1 MATAEPELKAEIL
14 RRLLEAHERSI
25 SFGKA
30 APWPRDVIVGIDAKT
45 FPLAFGPDGREV
57 LELLRK
63 VLAELERRGAC
74 RVVYERAQ
82 ADALPRQL
90 RLGPAEVATAYA
102 VAAEH
107 GIVPLAEAIAVVRQE
122 IESLLQTPGSEW
134 ARSYLLQVAEGLAN
148 VDLTPLGI
156 GRERFKRLHR
166 DVADALRAA
175 NAISAG
181 VDAWERM
188 MSERIFGRAE
198 RLAEIRG
205 LVANLLVRAD
215 PSWFGL
221 GLELE
226 LDDALD
232 VLELYGVRR
241 KPGVLR
247 CAGAGALHIGGRE
260 YRLEDFTPTA
270 ALPEDWAAAWCRA
283 AADAGVTCITTI
295 ESEDAFLAYV
305 DEVGGAEGLRA
316 RSEYVVYVAGFP
328 GPWLTRLLRE
338 AAIATGARLRHWG
351 DADVGGLLIWKLLRA
366 RVDRPI
372 EIFRTTPEWIRD
384 QARAGGKPLMARER
398 AALHRLQ
405 EAFAH
410 ETADDYQEAHAVASA
425 LLDANVKLEQERS

>member
-1 MATAEPELKAEIL
+1 MATAEPELQAEIL

-30 APWPRDVIVGIDAKT
+30 APWPRDVILAIDAKT

-57 LELLRK
+57 LELMRK
-63 VLAELERRGAC
+63 VLVELEGRGAC

-107 GIVPLAEAIAVVRQE
+107 GIVPLAEAIALVRRE

-134 ARSYLLQVAEGLAN
+134 ARDYLLQVGAGLAS
-148 VDLTPLGI
+148 VDLAPLGM

-188 MSERIFGRAE
+188 LSERIFGRAE

-215 PSWFGL
+215 PSWL
-221 GLELE
+221 GLEI
-226 LDDALD
+226 DDALD

-247 CAGAGALHIGGRE
+247 CAGAGALHIGDRE

-270 ALPEDWAAAWCRA
+270 ALPEAWAAAWCQA
-283 AADAGVTCITTI
+283 AADARVTCITTI
-295 ESEDAFLAYV
+295 ENEHAFLAYV

-316 RSEYVVYVAGFP
+316 RSELVVHVAGFP

-338 AAIATGARLRHWG
+338 TAIATGARLRHWG
-351 DADVGGLLIWKLLRA
+351 DADVGGLLIWRVLRA

-372 EIFRTTPEWIRD
+372 EIFRTTPAWIRD
-384 QARAGGKPLMARER
+384 QARAGGQPLTARER

-410 ETADDYQEAHAVASA
+410 ETAADYQEAHAVASA
-425 LLDANVKLEQERS
+425 LLDTNVKLEQDRS